1 MEGIIDFIENHFI
14 AGAIL
19 ITLIIFIIVYRIMV
33 YFGKR
38 SGNVLPLNFAKR
50 MQWPL
55 LLFLFS
61 LVIKAAPLRFVNDA
75 GIVSFIHQTAVI
87 GGIVA
92 VTWMIIVFLK
102 IIKQHIVAKY
112 DVSVSDNL
120 RARKVQ
126 TQYIVLE
133 NTLIFI
139 VVMVAIGIALM
150 SFNSIRS
157 IGISVLTSAGIAGI
171 IIGFAAQKAL
181 GTILA
186 GIQIAITQPI
196 GFDDVVIIDGEWGRI
211 EEIKL
216 TYVVVNIW
224 DKRRLVVPSTYFLEN
239 VFQNWTRTQSGILG
253 TVFIYTDYTVPLSPL
268 REELKRLLARNP
280 LWDNDVGIIQVTEA
294 SEKTMELR
302 VFVSARNSGEA
313 FDLRAMVREGL
324 IDFLQKKYPDALPK
338 IRVEKNKIEEEKR
351 NSLKN

>member
-1 MEGIIDFIENHFI
+1 MEGIIDFISNHFI

-38 SGNVLPLNFAKR
+38 SGNVLPLNFAKK

-61 LVIKAAPLRFVNDA
+61 MVIKAAPLRFVNDA
-75 GIVSFIHQTAVI
+75 GIVSFIHQLAVI
-87 GGIVA
+87 GGIVSVA
-92 VTWMIIVFLK
+92 WMIIVFLK

-150 SFNSIRS
+150 SFNSIRN

-196 GFDDVVIIDGEWGRI
+196 RFDDVVIIDGEWGRI

-224 DKRRLVVPSTYFLEN
+224 DKRRLVVSSTYFLEN

-268 REELKRLLARNP
+268 REELKRLLTGSP

-294 SEKTMELR
+294 SEQTMELR
-302 VFVSARNSGEA
+302 VLVSARNSGEA

-324 IDFLQKKYPDALPK
+324 IDFLQKEYPDALPK
-338 IRVEKNKIEEEKR
+338 IRIVKNKIEEEKR
-351 NSLKN
+351 ND

>member
-1 MEGIIDFIENHFI
+1 M
-14 AGAIL
+14 
-19 ITLIIFIIVYRIMV
+19 
-33 YFGKR
+33 
-38 SGNVLPLNFAKR
+38 
-50 MQWPL
+50 
-55 LLFLFS
+55 
-61 LVIKAAPLRFVNDA
+61 
-75 GIVSFIHQTAVI
+75 I
-87 GGIVA
+87 GGIVSVA
-92 VTWMIIVFLK
+92 WMIIVFLK

-150 SFNSIRS
+150 SFNSIRN

-196 GFDDVVIIDGEWGRI
+196 RFDDVVIIDGEWGRI

-268 REELKRLLARNP
+268 REELKRLLTGSP

-294 SEKTMELR
+294 SEQTMELR
-302 VFVSARNSGEA
+302 VLVSARNSGEA

-324 IDFLQKKYPDALPK
+324 IDFLQKEYPDALPK
-338 IRVEKNKIEEEKR
+338 IRIVKNKIEEEKR
-351 NSLKN
+351 ND

>member
-1 MEGIIDFIENHFI
+1 MEGIIDFISNHFI

-61 LVIKAAPLRFVNDA
+61 MVIKAAPLRFVNDA
-75 GIVSFIHQTAVI
+75 GIVSFIHQLAVI
-87 GGIVA
+87 GGIVSVA
-92 VTWMIIVFLK
+92 WMIIVFLK

-150 SFNSIRS
+150 SFNSIRN

-196 GFDDVVIIDGEWGRI
+196 RFDDVVIIDGEWGRI

-268 REELKRLLARNP
+268 REELKRLLTGSP

-294 SEKTMELR
+294 SEQTMELR
-302 VFVSARNSGEA
+302 VLVSARNSGEA

-324 IDFLQKKYPDALPK
+324 IDFLQKEYPDALPK
-338 IRVEKNKIEEEKR
+338 IRIVKNKIEEEKR
-351 NSLKN
+351 ND

>member
-1 MEGIIDFIENHFI
+1 MEGIIDFISNHFI

-61 LVIKAAPLRFVNDA
+61 MVIKAAPLRFVNDA
-75 GIVSFIHQTAVI
+75 GIVSFIHQLAVI
-87 GGIVA
+87 GGIVS

-150 SFNSIRS
+150 SFNSIRN

-196 GFDDVVIIDGEWGRI
+196 RFDDVVIIDGEWGRI

-268 REELKRLLARNP
+268 REELKRLLTGSP

-294 SEKTMELR
+294 SEQTMELR
-302 VFVSARNSGEA
+302 VLVSARNSGEA

-324 IDFLQKKYPDALPK
+324 IDFLQKEYPDALPK
-338 IRVEKNKIEEEKR
+338 IRIVKNKIEEEKR
-351 NSLKN
+351 ND

>member
-1 MEGIIDFIENHFI
+1 MEGIIDFISNHFI

-61 LVIKAAPLRFVNDA
+61 MVIKAAPLRFVNDA
-75 GIVSFIHQTAVI
+75 GIVSFIHQLAVI
-87 GGIVA
+87 GGIVS

-150 SFNSIRS
+150 SFNSIRN

-196 GFDDVVIIDGEWGRI
+196 RFDDVVIIDGEWGRI

-216 TYVVVNIW
+216 TYVVDNIW

-268 REELKRLLARNP
+268 REELKRLLTGSP

-294 SEKTMELR
+294 SEQTMELR
-302 VFVSARNSGEA
+302 VLVSARNSGEA

-324 IDFLQKKYPDALPK
+324 IDFLQKEYPDALPK
-338 IRVEKNKIEEEKR
+338 IRIVKNKIEEEKR
-351 NSLKN
+351 ND

>member
-1 MEGIIDFIENHFI
+1 
-14 AGAIL
+14 
-19 ITLIIFIIVYRIMV
+19 MV

-61 LVIKAAPLRFVNDA
+61 MVIKAAPLRFVNDA
-75 GIVSFIHQTAVI
+75 GIVSFIHQLAVI
-87 GGIVA
+87 GGIVS

-150 SFNSIRS
+150 SFNSIRN

-196 GFDDVVIIDGEWGRI
+196 RFDDVVIIDGEWGRI

-216 TYVVVNIW
+216 TYVVDNIW

-268 REELKRLLARNP
+268 REELKRLLTGSP

-294 SEKTMELR
+294 SEQTMELR
-302 VFVSARNSGEA
+302 VLVSARNSGEA

-324 IDFLQKKYPDALPK
+324 IDFLQKEYPDALPK
-338 IRVEKNKIEEEKR
+338 IRIVKNKIEEEKR
-351 NSLKN
+351 ND

>member
-1 MEGIIDFIENHFI
+1 
-14 AGAIL
+14 
-19 ITLIIFIIVYRIMV
+19 MV

-61 LVIKAAPLRFVNDA
+61 MVIKAAPLRFVNDA
-75 GIVSFIHQTAVI
+75 GIVSFIHQLAVI
-87 GGIVA
+87 GGIVS

-150 SFNSIRS
+150 SFNSIRN

-196 GFDDVVIIDGEWGRI
+196 RFDDVVIIDGEWGRI

-239 VFQNWTRTQSGILG
+239 VFQNWTHTQSGILG

-268 REELKRLLARNP
+268 REELKRLLTGSP

-294 SEKTMELR
+294 SEQTMELR
-302 VFVSARNSGEA
+302 VLVSARNSGEA

-324 IDFLQKKYPDALPK
+324 IDFLQKEYPDALPK
-338 IRVEKNKIEEEKR
+338 IRIVKNKIEEEKR
-351 NSLKN
+351 ND

>member
-1 MEGIIDFIENHFI
+1 MEGIIDFISNHFI

-38 SGNVLPLNFAKR
+38 SGNVLPLNFAKK

-61 LVIKAAPLRFVNDA
+61 MVIKAAPLRFVNDA
-75 GIVSFIHQTAVI
+75 GIVSFIHQLAVI
-87 GGIVA
+87 GGIVS

-150 SFNSIRS
+150 SFNSIRN

-196 GFDDVVIIDGEWGRI
+196 RFDDVVIIDGEWGRI

-224 DKRRLVVPSTYFLEN
+224 DKRRLVVSSTYFLEN

-268 REELKRLLARNP
+268 REELKRLLTGSP

-294 SEKTMELR
+294 SEQTMELR
-302 VFVSARNSGEA
+302 VLVSARNSGEA

-324 IDFLQKKYPDALPK
+324 IDFLQKEYPDALPK
-338 IRVEKNKIEEEKR
+338 IRIVKNKIEEEKR
-351 NSLKN
+351 ND

>member
-1 MEGIIDFIENHFI
+1 
-14 AGAIL
+14 
-19 ITLIIFIIVYRIMV
+19 
-33 YFGKR
+33 
-38 SGNVLPLNFAKR
+38 
-50 MQWPL
+50 
-55 LLFLFS
+55 
-61 LVIKAAPLRFVNDA
+61 
-75 GIVSFIHQTAVI
+75 
-87 GGIVA
+87 
-92 VTWMIIVFLK
+92 
-102 IIKQHIVAKY
+102 
-112 DVSVSDNL
+112 
-120 RARKVQ
+120 
-126 TQYIVLE
+126 
-133 NTLIFI
+133 
-139 VVMVAIGIALM
+139 MVAIGIALM
-150 SFNSIRS
+150 SFNSIRN

-196 GFDDVVIIDGEWGRI
+196 RFDDVVIIDGEWGRI

-268 REELKRLLARNP
+268 REELKRLLTGSP

-294 SEKTMELR
+294 SEQTMELR
-302 VFVSARNSGEA
+302 VLVSARNSGEA

-324 IDFLQKKYPDALPK
+324 IDFLQKEYPDALPK
-338 IRVEKNKIEEEKR
+338 IRIVKNKIEEEKR
-351 NSLKN
+351 ND